1 MDECDATYNL
11 TEELGNLTVSNTRT
25 VCFVCLYN
33 GSADPTTT
41 WTYNNESVSD
51 FIGTVADG
59 VLAIFNAAQVFSV
72 DTTTEVQCIGT
83 STYRYFVLI
92 RGTVMHTL

>member
-1 MDECDATYNL
+1 MDVCDATYNL

-25 VCFVCLYN
+25 VCFLCLYN
-33 GSADPTTT
+33 DSADPTTV

-59 VLAIFNAAQVFSV
+59 VLVIFNAAQVFSV
-72 DTTTEVQCIGT
+72 DTTTEIQCIGT
-83 STYRYFVLI
+83 FTFHYFVLI
-92 RGTVMHTL
+92 RGTVMHIL